1 MKIAI
6 LEQAAAYYAGTRI
19 PADMDHPVS
28 VGETIEIYGLGL
40 GVTDAVLLGVRLDG
54 GCHPHQSVSRP
65 GP

>member
-1 MKIAI
+1 V
-6 LEQAAAYYAGTRI
+6 T
-19 PADMDHPVS
+19 DHPVS

-54 GCHPHQSVSRP
+54 GHLTRGSHPHQSVSRP